1 MDGFEMEVL
10 RRLPLAQSVL
20 AMFSYVLHEPFLD
33 GIFEEHRGRCYE
45 DVLTFATLAYL
56 VRDALLTHEGSGLAS
71 FQRAKAA
78 GELEVLE
85 GSVYPKLARL
95 PLAVSV
101 ALLRESGLKFQG
113 LFTDWDRT
121 LPACLAG
128 LRAIAIDGKTIK
140 FVRRQLKAL
149 RPLRGALLGG
159 KVLVAQDMLSG
170 LALAMNAAE
179 DGERNDVPLVPDLVA
194 QIRAT
199 IQESKLW
206 VADRQ
211 FCDLNL
217 LGLLTEGE
225 EHFLIRQNRTLGFK
239 PDRRRPEKQ
248 GVDQRGRR
256 YVQEWGWVGKEKDK
270 RRRYVRRIT
279 LYRPDEE
286 DDVILLTD
294 LLDETRYPAEDL
306 LEAYLSRWGIERM
319 FQKVTDV
326 FHLKQLIGCTPKAN
340 IFQTSFCF
348 VIYNMIQIVRA
359 YVARAGGVTSEQVS
373 TEKLFDDVQEELVAW
388 GKLGDTSMVAKVI
401 GPVKTEKQM
410 RNLLEHLL
418 HDQWLE
424 RWTKAPSNPRKTRG
438 RTQNARGGRTS
449 VYKVLQQHRAQ
460 RRGRHA
466 RARPS
471 R

>member
-1 MDGFEMEVL
+1 
-10 RRLPLAQSVL
+10 
-20 AMFSYVLHEPFLD
+20 MFSYVLDEPFLD
-33 GIFEEHRGRCYE
+33 GIYEEHRGRCYE
-45 DVLTFATLAYL
+45 DVLTFATLACL
-56 VRDALLTHEGSGLAS
+56 VRDALVTHEGSGRAS

-78 GELEVLE
+78 GELDVLE

-95 PLAVSV
+95 
-101 ALLRESGLKFQG
+101 
-113 LFTDWDRT
+113 
-121 LPACLAG
+121 
-128 LRAIAIDGKTIK
+128 
-140 FVRRQLKAL
+140 
-149 RPLRGALLGG
+149 
-159 KVLVAQDMLSG
+159 
-170 LALAMNAAE
+170 
-179 DGERNDVPLVPDLVA
+179 
-194 QIRAT
+194 
-199 IQESKLW
+199 
-206 VADRQ
+206 
-211 FCDLNL
+211 
-217 LGLLTEGE
+217 
-225 EHFLIRQNRTLGFK
+225 
-239 PDRRRPEKQ
+239 
-248 GVDQRGRR
+248 
-256 YVQEWGWVGKEKDK
+256 
-270 RRRYVRRIT
+270 
-279 LYRPDEE
+279 
-286 DDVILLTD
+286 TD
-294 LLDETRYPAEDL
+294 LLEETRYPAEDL

-326 FHLKQLIGCTPKAN
+326 FNLKQLLGCTPKAN

-388 GKLGDTSMVAKVI
+388 GKLGDTSVVAQVT

-424 RWTKAPSNPRKTRG
+424 RWTKAPSNPRQTRG
-438 RTQNARGGRTS
+438 RTQNSRGGRTS